1 MSMLLHEFTS
11 RFPDELSCEDYLRA
25 VRESVGMTC
34 PRCGGKEFSWLNG
47 RKEFQCKSCGN
58 RISLT
63 MGTVMEKSHLP
74 LRKWFYT
81 AHLITSV
88 KQVISAKEVEHQLGM
103 DQYPPVW
110 LMMMKYRDIMGKRDA
125 IYKLRGSVEL
135 DEMSFPTYTMGKSE
149 ENSISGNTVIKKNA
163 VVAVLAES
171 KPVEDLIQDYFNE
184 YPVDKAIEKSASL
197 AIYASKKKVQKFVHY
212 IKMFV
217 MPDAQAETIEKAVK
231 PMVDENAKIVAD
243 GARSHYQLKDVFREV
258 EMHQETMEGVKE
270 VVNKNLPWVHI
281 VAGDCRNGIAAIHKE
296 VDERF
301 LQLYLNEYCWKFN
314 RRCFREPKAKGSTF
328 LITS

>member
-1 MSMLLHEFTS
+1 MAKAVMGLFVNTSTQMWRRLH
-11 RFPDELSCEDYLRA
+11 
-25 VRESVGMTC
+25 
-34 PRCGGKEFSWLNG
+34 
-47 RKEFQCKSCGN
+47 
-58 RISLT
+58 
-63 MGTVMEKSHLP
+63 
-74 LRKWFYT
+74 
-81 AHLITSV
+81 
-88 KQVISAKEVEHQLGM
+88 
-103 DQYPPVW
+103 
-110 LMMMKYRDIMGKRDA
+110 
-125 IYKLRGSVEL
+125 
-135 DEMSFPTYTMGKSE
+135 
-149 ENSISGNTVIKKNA
+149 
-163 VVAVLAES
+163 
-171 KPVEDLIQDYFNE
+171 FNE

-314 RRCFREPKAKGSTF
+314 RRCFRDAKGEGLDLF
-328 LITS
+328 DHLIRIAAQYTSDIRWRDYSQVIHNDI